1 MIHQASFLNIFG
13 AAHDCPTL
21 LQLESDQL
29 TMRRGRGTDVDT
41 VQEVKELLDTIFT
54 MPSLPTL
61 DPLRAVLEM
70 LCGCAARCVLALFA
84 DTRGGLASVSEVA
97 PPRFKRRRRL
107 EIGNDET
114 VFTELANDA
123 VERNEGV
130 DSSERLTSSGS
141 SSSSSPL
148 SLSSPS
154 SSSLSSPSSSSL
166 SSPPSSLSP
175 SSLSP
180 PSFSS
185 SPSSSLAG
193 SSAYALQAEYTSK
206 HS

>member
-114 VFTELANDA
+114 VSQNWRMMRWRGTKGWIVAS
-123 VERNEGV
+123 
-130 DSSERLTSSGS
+130 DSHLQAPPPRHPH
-141 SSSSSPL
+141 SPC
-148 SLSSPS
+148 PR
-154 SSSLSSPSSSSL
+154 PRHPP
-166 SSPPSSLSP
+166 SPPLHRP
-175 SSLSP
+175 YPLPPYLLP
-180 PSFSS
+180 PSHDRPHRPWQAPRRMRYRPNIQVSIASLVSS
-185 SPSSSLAG
+185 
-193 SSAYALQAEYTSK
+193 
-206 HS
+206 

>member
-154 SSSLSSPSSSSL
+154 SSSF